1 MPQKDLSFLQASP
14 SECNTIDGN
23 CLLLSMGSG
32 SDNMDMVIDDPQE
45 IPCDEIFCSQGYEA
59 VEKPEGCLCIK
70 SRPTR
75 IWSGTSRSSLMRP
88 NLIMSMTTER
98 PENLRLVDEKAK
110 KYLIWL
116 HDFIPRRQ
124 NFTHKVM
131 GRI

>member
-1 MPQKDLSFLQASP
+1 
-14 SECNTIDGN
+14 
-23 CLLLSMGSG
+23 
-32 SDNMDMVIDDPQE
+32 MDMVIDDPQE

-59 VEKPEGCLCIK
+59 VEKPEGCICIK
-70 SRPTR
+70 SRQTE
-75 IWSGTSRSSLMRP
+75 IWSGTSRQGLMRP
-88 NLIMSMTTER
+88 NLIMSITTKR

-131 GRI
+131 GRL